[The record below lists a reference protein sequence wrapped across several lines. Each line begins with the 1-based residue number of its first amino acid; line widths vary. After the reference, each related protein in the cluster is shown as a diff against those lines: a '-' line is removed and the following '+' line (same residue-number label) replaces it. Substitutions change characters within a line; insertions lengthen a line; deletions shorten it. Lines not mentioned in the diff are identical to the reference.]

1 MTPLTRIISSSCV
14 AAGLAA
20 LAIAPAGSAA
30 AATKCSVKGK
40 EQKLGT
46 TYVTTLKVTGV
57 SCATGE
63 SVVKAFHACRH
74 KKGVAGRCATKV
86 KGYSCTEK
94 RPAALKGPVSYDGD
108 VTCKRGTK
116 RVVFHYQQNT

>member
-1 MTPLTRIISSSCV
+1 MSSLTRIIVSSFV
-14 AAGLAA
+14 AAGIAA
-20 LAIAPAGSAA
+20 LAFAPAGS

-74 KKGVAGRCATKV
+74 KKGAAGRCATKV
-86 KGYSCTEK
+86 KGFSCTEK
-94 RPAALKGPVSYDGD
+94 RPAALKGPISYDAD
-108 VTCKRGTK
+108 VTCKNGAK
-116 RVVFHYQQNT
+116 RVVHHYQQNT

>member
-1 MTPLTRIISSSCV
+1 MSSITRIIASTCV
-14 AAGLAA
+14 AAGIAVLAF
-20 LAIAPAGSAA
+20 APAGS

-57 SCATGE
+57 SCASGE

-74 KKGVAGRCATKV
+74 KRGAAGRCSAKV
-86 KGYSCTEK
+86 KGYACSEK
-94 RPAALKGPVSYDGD
+94 RPAALKGPISYDAD
-108 VTCKRGTK
+108 VTCKNGAR
-116 RVVFHYQQNT
+116 RVVHHYQQNT

>member
-1 MTPLTRIISSSCV
+1 MTSLTRIISASCA
-14 AAGLAA
+14 AAGIAA
-20 LAIAPAGSAA
+20 LALVPAGPAA

-57 SCATGE
+57 SCATGQ
-63 SVVKAFHACRH
+63 SVVKAFNACRH
-74 KKGVAGRCATKV
+74 KHGAAGRCATKV
-86 KGYSCTEK
+86 KGFGFTER
-94 RPAALKGPVSYDGD
+94 RPAALKGPISYDAD
-108 VTCKRGTK
+108 VTGKNGAK

>member
-1 MTPLTRIISSSCV
+1 MTSLTRIISSSCV
-14 AAGLAA
+14 AAAIAA
-20 LAIAPAGSAA
+20 LAIAPAGSAV

-57 SCATGE
+57 SCSTGE
-63 SVVKAFHACRH
+63 RVVKAFNVCRH
-74 KKGVAGRCATKV
+74 KKGVAGRCTAKV
-86 KGYSCTEK
+86 KRFSCTEK
-94 RPAALKGPVSYDGD
+94 RPAALKGPISYDAD
-108 VTCKRGTK
+108 VTCKNGAK